1 MKNNTLTTKDTFGN
15 IRTYEI
21 TEYIPAHFFVWN
33 IGKNMGNEEYIPICE
48 QLYPGL
54 PKSNPESYAIN
65 PETVKAIKLAKKE
78 SAILR
83 EAAGYGVTSKKE
95 AESTLKRNA
104 KSVMQKHKKAL
115 AEKALPIFERITV

>member
-65 PETVKAIKLAKKE
+65 PETGKERERYFKGSCRVWRNFKKRSRIHIEKKCKICYAK
-78 SAILR
+78 
-83 EAAGYGVTSKKE
+83 T
-95 AESTLKRNA
+95 
-104 KSVMQKHKKAL
+104 
-115 AEKALPIFERITV
+115 